1 MPFCTEFS
9 RLSSTESPVVR
20 LDKLA
25 VGVEQLGKLLH
36 RVLHPTGGHA
46 EAELLEVRGRSLGK
60 EVEVL

>member
-1 MPFCTEFS
+1 MPFCIELN
-9 RLSSTESPVVR
+9 RLSSTASPVIR
-20 LDKLA
+20 IDKLA